1 MDIFHWVAVVL
12 STILGLGIARILSG
26 YVIAFKSRRRVVTDW
41 LPLLVAAIILGEIL
55 QFWWALAELSG
66 RGQWSLADFSLL
78 VGLAMLLFLAAALI
92 VPTDT
97 GIADPRQAFEHDG
110 RWSLLVLAAF
120 HAFAI
125 LVNWWFWAVSP
136 LAMASLMIWATCIV
150 SAAGALTPHRRT
162 QKLAILLYCMLA
174 VGVIFA
180 QSPTAY

>member
-26 YVIAFKSRRRVVTDW
+26 YVIAFKSRHRAKIDW
-41 LPLLVAAIILGEIL
+41 LPLLVTAIILGEIL

-66 RGQWSLADFSLL
+66 RGQWSLADFTLL
-78 VGLAMLLFLAAALI
+78 VALAMLLFLAAALI

-97 GIADPRQAFEHDG
+97 ELADPGKAFEHDG

-136 LAMASLMIWATCIV
+136 LAFASLIIWATCIV
-150 SAAGALTPHRRT
+150 SAAGALTPHRQTR
-162 QKLAILLYCMLA
+162 KFAILLYCVLA
-174 VGVIFA
+174 VGVIFTE
-180 QSPTAY
+180 SPLAY